1 MKQRP
6 KNNRSAQDT
15 MPQQVNALGKFDP
28 EFLMYHYKA
37 SWGTWCWLL
46 AGAAGARVAAAKSRR
61 LVAGGARG

>member
-1 MKQRP
+1 
-6 KNNRSAQDT
+6 